1 MNDESAVAAARVLL
15 DQLGIRPEQLLDTT
29 HATGSVPAEEPPLTQ
44 ARLASAPGSRT
55 IPTFAAYVALVEA
68 AASPGSLRNYG
79 PYWKR
84 LAEVWGSRLITEP
97 SALEIR
103 ALAEQAKKH
112 AVVRRNSRGGHSA
125 YEHML
130 AAIRR
135 VYRHA
140 CDDGYLTDNPALRV
154 PKNRRPPSSRHALN
168 DQQLSEIFHAA
179 ATTGNDR
186 ELDALILR
194 LHIETACR
202 RGGVLNLRIRDLDPR
217 YSQVYLREKNHTTR
231 WQPISPTLMHHLQDH
246 IRQRPSSRA
255 SRQDRSDNASVL
267 RYSNGRHLTSRRY
280 DHLWNRLR
288 EQLPWVAAYNVSAHW
303 LRHTTLTWVERN
315 FGYAVAHAYA
325 GHTDATGDTASTTT
339 YIRATHEEI
348 AHALATLTNEPHP
361 LDRATTPPPTRPVTN
376 TRHPWANHQPPR

>member
-1 MNDESAVAAARVLL
+1 MKDKSAVAAARVLL
-15 DQLGIRPEQLLDTT
+15 DQLGIRPEQLLDITDTT
-29 HATGSVPAEEPPLTQ
+29 GWAPAEEPSLTQ
-44 ARLASAPGSRT
+44 ARLAGAPGSTT

-84 LAEVWGSRLITEP
+84 LVEVWGSRLITEP
-97 SALEIR
+97 TALEIR
-103 ALAEQAKKH
+103 ALTEQAKKH

-125 YEHML
+125 QEHML

-140 CDDGYLTDNPALRV
+140 EDDGYLGGDNPALRV
-154 PKNRRPPSSRHALN
+154 PKNRRPPNSRHALN

-179 ATTGNDR
+179 TTTGNDR

-194 LHIETACR
+194 LHVETACR

-217 YSQVYLREKNHTTR
+217 YSQVYLREKGGTTR

-246 IRQRPSSRA
+246 IRQRPYSSG
-255 SRQDRSDNASVL
+255 QDKPDNASVL
-267 RYSNGRHLTSRRY
+267 RYQNGRHLTSRRY

-288 EQLPWVAAYNVSAHW
+288 EHLPWVAAYNVSAHW

-325 GHTDATGDTASTTT
+325 GHTDSTGDTASTTT

-348 AHALATLTNEPHP
+348 AHALAALTNEPHP

-376 TRHPWANHQPPR
+376 TRHPWANHQPTR

>member
-1 MNDESAVAAARVLL
+1 MKNESAAAAARILL
-15 DQLGIRPEQLLDTT
+15 DQLGIRPEQLLDIT
-29 HATGSVPAEEPPLTQ
+29 HATGSAHADQPPPTE
-44 ARLASAPGSRT
+44 ARLADAPGSTT
-55 IPTFAAYVALVEA
+55 IPTFSAYVALVEA

-84 LAEVWGSRLITEP
+84 IVEVWGSRLITEP

-103 ALAEQAKKH
+103 GLAEHAKKH

-140 CDDGYLTDNPALRV
+140 DDDGYLTDNPALRV
-154 PKNRRPPSSRHALN
+154 PKIRRPPSGRHALN

-194 LHIETACR
+194 LHVETACR

-217 YSQVYLREKNHTTR
+217 YSQVYLREKNDTTR
-231 WQPISPTLMHHLQDH
+231 WQPVSPTLMHHLQDH

-267 RYSNGRHLTSRRY
+267 RYRNGRNLTSRRY

-288 EQLPWVAAYNVSAHW
+288 EHLPWVAAYNVSAHW

-339 YIRATHEEI
+339 YIRATHEEV

-361 LDRATTPPPTRPVTN
+361 LDRGPMQAPTQPATPI
-376 TRHPWANHQPPR
+376 RHPWAENASLR